1 VAHEVIEKQL
11 VDPRGLLVG
20 CVMADT
26 RQGYKAVIRLDEFG
40 RTFGG
45 YAAHRVVGLSPD
57 EQGRHFGGTHHALFP
72 PPYYDQGY
80 KILLDGKFESGTV
93 GSIFMVGG

>member
-1 VAHEVIEKQL
+1 MANDEHDQIRWSYRVAHEVIEKQL

-45 YAAHRVVGLSPD
+45 YAAHRVVGLSPNNSLNKSP
-57 EQGRHFGGTHHALFP
+57 EP
-72 PPYYDQGY
+72 
-80 KILLDGKFESGTV
+80 
-93 GSIFMVGG
+93 